1 MALKD
6 AILPEFD
13 HEMASTRR
21 LLERVPEDRPDWK
34 PHAKSMPLGRLAAHV
49 AEIPGYGLMTLE
61 TDELDF
67 ASGKYVPA
75 RFESRAQLLELFDDR
90 VRRTRAA
97 IAATDDETLRRPWT
111 LRNGGQV
118 IFTAPKVGTL
128 RTFFMNH
135 LIHHRGQLTVYLRLL
150 DVPLPGTYGPSA
162 DEAA

>member
-1 MALKD
+1 MAIKD
-6 AILPEFD
+6 AVLPEFD

-34 PHAKSMPLGRLAAHV
+34 PHAKSMTLGRLAAHV

-61 TDELDF
+61 TDGLDF

-75 RFESRAQLLELFDDR
+75 RFESRAQLLELFDDF

-97 IAATDDETLRRPWT
+97 IAATDDEAFRRPWT

-118 IFTAPKVGTL
+118 MFTAPRIGTL
-128 RTFFMNH
+128 RTFCMNH

-150 DVPLPGTYGPSA
+150 DVPLPGLYGPSA
-162 DEAA
+162 DEAP